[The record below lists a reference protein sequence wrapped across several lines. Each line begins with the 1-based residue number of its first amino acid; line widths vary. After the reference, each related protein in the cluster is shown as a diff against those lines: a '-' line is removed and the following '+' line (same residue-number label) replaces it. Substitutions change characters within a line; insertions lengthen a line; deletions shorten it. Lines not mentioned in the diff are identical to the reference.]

1 MDYFECDK
9 KRKVVKVLLACAL
22 AIFSAISFFLI
33 SPPLYLLKGKG
44 DYLYSVVSPDQG
56 YRASLYVISG
66 GSLSSDMIRVGI
78 DSTRDKRFDDRT
90 IYLYYPYD
98 DLPSNKFN
106 IETVRIDWLSEQEVA
121 ISNNVMTKV
130 INIHDRKD
138 YYNWRKELRLPKK
151 TVRDH

>member
-1 MDYFECDK
+1 
-9 KRKVVKVLLACAL
+9 
-22 AIFSAISFFLI
+22 
-33 SPPLYLLKGKG
+33 
-44 DYLYSVVSPDQG
+44 
-56 YRASLYVISG
+56 
-66 GSLSSDMIRVGI
+66 MIRVGI

-138 YYNWRKELRLPKK
+138 YYNWRKELRLHKK

>member
-56 YRASLYVISG
+56 KNEMAEN
-66 GSLSSDMIRVGI
+66 MIRVGI

-138 YYNWRKELRLPKK
+138 YYNWRKELRLHKK